1 MELLP
6 ELASLEIKSS
16 VCLDAKRVAIGVTVC
31 ALEGVAKSGTSKVPM
46 TLMAA
51 RHAAA
56 RRARVFRCAGREGI
70 ACYLNRIC
78 FSAHC
83 KRLNDMHV
91 VKAC

>member
-6 ELASLEIKSS
+6 ALAKLKIWAS
-16 VCLDAKRVAIGVTVC
+16 VCPDATRVEMGVTVC
-31 ALEGVAKSGTSKVPM
+31 ALEGVAKSGTSKVPI

-70 ACYLNRIC
+70 ACSYKSYLLFGALQAI
-78 FSAHC
+78 
-83 KRLNDMHV
+83 K
-91 VKAC
+91 